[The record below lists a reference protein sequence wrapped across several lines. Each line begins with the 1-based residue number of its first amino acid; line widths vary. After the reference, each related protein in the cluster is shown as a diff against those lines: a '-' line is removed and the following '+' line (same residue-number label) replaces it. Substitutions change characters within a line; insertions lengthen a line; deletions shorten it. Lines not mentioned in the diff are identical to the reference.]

1 MYRLPFLRQHTT
13 SATGRANASGVLRK
27 LQDLQESTK
36 DYSKAATARRKG
48 TSSQAKETSR
58 GRGTNKILTGIQQE
72 EKRGQKVNNVT
83 LSGRLTKEPDIRYG
97 GENNSVAIARFTLAV
112 DDYKSTDFINIR
124 ALGKTAEWV
133 EKWLQK
139 GNKVELVGKIKTG
152 HYTGRDG
159 KEIYY
164 TEVLTSSV
172 SFGETKAEAQQ
183 RQQAAGDRPQ
193 PTPSGDGFMDIPDGY
208 DDGLPFD

>member
-1 MYRLPFLRQHTT
+1 M
-13 SATGRANASGVLRK
+13 
-27 LQDLQESTK
+27 
-36 DYSKAATARRKG
+36 
-48 TSSQAKETSR
+48 
-58 GRGTNKILTGIQQE
+58 
-72 EKRGQKVNNVT
+72 NNVT
-83 LSGRLTKEPDIRYG
+83 LSGRLTKEPDVRYG

-164 TEVLTSSV
+164 TEVLASSV
-172 SFGETKAEAQQ
+172 SFGETKAEAAGSRRQTTANTQ
-183 RQQAAGDRPQ
+183 RRRLYGHTRRLRRRVTIRLKSSAAAE
-193 PTPSGDGFMDIPDGY
+193 SEE
-208 DDGLPFD
+208 

>member
-1 MYRLPFLRQHTT
+1 M
-13 SATGRANASGVLRK
+13 
-27 LQDLQESTK
+27 
-36 DYSKAATARRKG
+36 
-48 TSSQAKETSR
+48 
-58 GRGTNKILTGIQQE
+58 
-72 EKRGQKVNNVT
+72 NNVT
-83 LSGRLTKEPDIRYG
+83 LSGRLTKEPDVRYG

-139 GNKVELVGKIKTG
+139 GNKVELTGKIK
-152 HYTGRDG
+152 TGRDG

-164 TEVLTSSV
+164 TEVLASSV

-183 RQQAAGDRPQ
+183 RQQAAGSRPQ
-193 PTPSGDGFMDIPDGY
+193 PAPNDGGFMDIPDGY
-208 DDGLPFD
+208 DNEIPFN

>member
-1 MYRLPFLRQHTT
+1 M
-13 SATGRANASGVLRK
+13 
-27 LQDLQESTK
+27 
-36 DYSKAATARRKG
+36 
-48 TSSQAKETSR
+48 
-58 GRGTNKILTGIQQE
+58 
-72 EKRGQKVNNVT
+72 NNVT
-83 LSGRLTKEPDIRYG
+83 LSGRLTKEPDVRYG

-152 HYTGRDG
+152 RYTGRDG

-164 TEVLTSSV
+164 TEVLASSV

-183 RQQAAGDRPQ
+183 RQQAADDRPQ

>member
-1 MYRLPFLRQHTT
+1 MDIIALH
-13 SATGRANASGVLRK
+13 
-27 LQDLQESTK
+27 LQQLEMSMQ
-36 DYSKAATARRKG
+36 Y
-48 TSSQAKETSR
+48 
-58 GRGTNKILTGIQQE
+58 
-72 EKRGQKVNNVT
+72 
-83 LSGRLTKEPDIRYG
+83 
-97 GENNSVAIARFTLAV
+97 
-112 DDYKSTDFINIR
+112 
-124 ALGKTAEWV
+124 GKTAEWV

-164 TEVLTSSV
+164 TEVLASSV

>member
-1 MYRLPFLRQHTT
+1 M
-13 SATGRANASGVLRK
+13 
-27 LQDLQESTK
+27 
-36 DYSKAATARRKG
+36 
-48 TSSQAKETSR
+48 
-58 GRGTNKILTGIQQE
+58 
-72 EKRGQKVNNVT
+72 NNVT
-83 LSGRLTKEPDIRYG
+83 LSGRLTKEPDVRYG

-112 DDYKSTDFINIR
+112 ADYKSTDFINIR

-152 HYTGRDG
+152 HYTGRDR

-164 TEVLTSSV
+164 TEVLASSV

-183 RQQAAGDRPQ
+183 RQQAADDKPQ
-193 PTPSGDGFMDIPDGY
+193 PAPSGDGFMDIPDGY

>member
-1 MYRLPFLRQHTT
+1 M
-13 SATGRANASGVLRK
+13 
-27 LQDLQESTK
+27 
-36 DYSKAATARRKG
+36 
-48 TSSQAKETSR
+48 
-58 GRGTNKILTGIQQE
+58 
-72 EKRGQKVNNVT
+72 NNVT
-83 LSGRLTKEPDIRYG
+83 LSGRLTKEPDVRYG

-164 TEVLTSSV
+164 TEVLASSV
-172 SFGETKAEAQQ
+172 SFGETKTEAQQ
-183 RQQAAGDRPQ
+183 RQQAVGDRPQ

>member
-1 MYRLPFLRQHTT
+1 M
-13 SATGRANASGVLRK
+13 
-27 LQDLQESTK
+27 
-36 DYSKAATARRKG
+36 
-48 TSSQAKETSR
+48 
-58 GRGTNKILTGIQQE
+58 
-72 EKRGQKVNNVT
+72 NNVT
-83 LSGRLTKEPDIRYG
+83 LSGRLTKEPDVRYG

-164 TEVLTSSV
+164 TEVLASSV

-183 RQQAAGDRPQ
+183 RQQAVGSRRQTTANTQRRRLYGHTRRLRRRA
-193 PTPSGDGFMDIPDGY
+193 TIRLKSSAAAESEE
-208 DDGLPFD
+208 

>member
-1 MYRLPFLRQHTT
+1 M
-13 SATGRANASGVLRK
+13 
-27 LQDLQESTK
+27 
-36 DYSKAATARRKG
+36 
-48 TSSQAKETSR
+48 
-58 GRGTNKILTGIQQE
+58 
-72 EKRGQKVNNVT
+72 NNVT
-83 LSGRLTKEPDIRYG
+83 LSGRLTKEPDVRYG

-139 GNKVELVGKIKTG
+139 GNKVELTGKIKTG

-164 TEVLTSSV
+164 TEVLASSV

-183 RQQAAGDRPQ
+183 RQQAADHSQHQTTAALWTYQTATTTR
-193 PTPSGDGFMDIPDGY
+193 SHLIKNNVAAESEE
-208 DDGLPFD
+208 

>member
-1 MYRLPFLRQHTT
+1 M
-13 SATGRANASGVLRK
+13 
-27 LQDLQESTK
+27 
-36 DYSKAATARRKG
+36 
-48 TSSQAKETSR
+48 
-58 GRGTNKILTGIQQE
+58 
-72 EKRGQKVNNVT
+72 NNVT
-83 LSGRLTKEPDIRYG
+83 LSGRLTKEPDVRYG

-139 GNKVELVGKIKTG
+139 GNRIELTGKIKTG

-164 TEVLTSSV
+164 TEVLASSIA
-172 SFGETKAEAQQ
+172 FGETKAESQQ
-183 RQQAAGDRPQ
+183 RQQA
-193 PTPSGDGFMDIPDGY
+193 TPSGDDFMDIPDGC
-208 DDGLPFD
+208 DSGLPFS

>member
-1 MYRLPFLRQHTT
+1 M
-13 SATGRANASGVLRK
+13 
-27 LQDLQESTK
+27 
-36 DYSKAATARRKG
+36 
-48 TSSQAKETSR
+48 
-58 GRGTNKILTGIQQE
+58 
-72 EKRGQKVNNVT
+72 NNVT
-83 LSGRLTKEPDIRYG
+83 LSGRLTKEPDVRYG

-164 TEVLTSSV
+164 TEVLASSV
-172 SFGETKAEAQQ
+172 SFGETKAEVQQ
-183 RQQAAGDRPQ
+183 RRQAAGDRPQ
-193 PTPSGDGFMDIPDGY
+193 PTPSDGGFMDIPDGY